1 VSQRKTTIVLKRSLQ
16 EKCINQYNATLYK
29 AWGANLDIQFVVD
42 PFAVIMYI
50 AAYMTKSERNMGEL
64 LKQTAKEYRD
74 ADIHKQ
80 LKKLGSTFLNKREV
94 SAQEA
99 AYRMLAIPLRKFS
112 REIVFVNTDKKC
124 DRAGKLKHHT
134 VLQDKDDDCDIF
146 ETSLLDR
153 YAARPDSHSQMSLA
167 TFASNYSVNYGR
179 NAQQNDAGGENENEE
194 PANNNQSKNEKITLK
209 NGLGRMS
216 KRRKEAVIRFR
227 RLHKEKEPDDF
238 FRAKLMLFLPWRD
251 EERDLILDYD
261 RYQSHYLT
269 VRDDIHEEELKFTK
283 NLELIEDAINE
294 LHVNGSPEH
303 AWAGIAP
310 ELEHQNEQDQHEG
323 AVEETSIEEEDLQAN
338 ADLTFGADPTPSS
351 DMLARFQPQLQYD
364 MIPNNEYREMMRKL
378 NTEQKQIVDFHR
390 DWCKKAVVDL
400 KENKKPKP
408 YRVYLNGAGGTGKSY
423 VIRMIQSD
431 TKKILAKSQKF
442 HATDLNVLL
451 VAPTGVAA
459 FQIKGMTIHS
469 ALLLPLKGNYAQLT
483 YDKLNSLRTR
493 WRICSS

>member
-1 VSQRKTTIVLKRSLQ
+1 MGQKCTKSDEEIVTFIDRYVSCALPDDEPEFKQKVLQSQKHNHSNYCRKKNDCRFGFPKPPSNETLIAREPEDENKSAILKRSRAVLQKVKQSIEDEELMEECTDLQSLLAKCGLDEQTYKDALSVSQRKTTIVLKRSLQ

-134 VLQDKDDDCDIF
+134 VLQDKDDDDCDIF

-194 PANNNQSKNEKITLK
+194 PANNN
-209 NGLGRMS
+209 
-216 KRRKEAVIRFR
+216 
-227 RLHKEKEPDDF
+227 
-238 FRAKLMLFLPWRD
+238 
-251 EERDLILDYD
+251 
-261 RYQSHYLT
+261 
-269 VRDDIHEEELKFTK
+269 
-283 NLELIEDAINE
+283 
-294 LHVNGSPEH
+294 
-303 AWAGIAP
+303 
-310 ELEHQNEQDQHEG
+310 
-323 AVEETSIEEEDLQAN
+323 
-338 ADLTFGADPTPSS
+338 
-351 DMLARFQPQLQYD
+351 
-364 MIPNNEYREMMRKL
+364 
-378 NTEQKQIVDFHR
+378 
-390 DWCKKAVVDL
+390 
-400 KENKKPKP
+400 
-408 YRVYLNGAGGTGKSY
+408 
-423 VIRMIQSD
+423 
-431 TKKILAKSQKF
+431 
-442 HATDLNVLL
+442 
-451 VAPTGVAA
+451 
-459 FQIKGMTIHS
+459 
-469 ALLLPLKGNYAQLT
+469 
-483 YDKLNSLRTR
+483 
-493 WRICSS
+493 